1 MEADER
7 ANALF
12 HQDHDTGEDA
22 GGSRSKGFSPRA
34 LRQDFTIEA
43 LLTRLW
49 KARRTS
55 GYSVAR
61 EYVDEAESGRI
72 ADRPQFRQMIDEG
85 GKNNAPFQAI
95 LV

>member
-1 MEADER
+1 MQGRVEADER
-7 ANALF
+7 ADALF
-12 HQDHDTGEDA
+12 HQDHATGE
-22 GGSRSKGFSPRA
+22 SRSKGFSPRA